1 MFETKET
8 CFVLPNHDSVRF
20 AFDYLAR
27 HSLFVVITTSR
38 ESSELFF
45 SSKSTHLLEIR
56 SFDPCDNLDNPTRA
70 QGRPG
75 NDRNVRAV
83 TFGLHRDSTQWE
95 FTVSLPKGEGVVPLL
110 GKWAGG
116 PLVCRSAILQLP
128 RSRVLR
134 VGLKYQLQ
142 RGDREREII
151 HS

>member
-20 AFDYLAR
+20 PFDYLAR

-75 NDRNVRAV
+75 NDRYVR
-83 TFGLHRDSTQWE
+83 GLLRSVSTTAHNGSSPSV
-95 FTVSLPKGEGVVPLL
+95 FKGEGVVPLL

-116 PLVCRSAILQLP
+116 PLVCRSEILQLP

-142 RGDREREII
+142 RGDR
-151 HS
+151 